1 MAQHRHEGSQSL
13 NGSARTLAGAIALVA
28 MTACGESQPAGPA
41 TPDPFAPPAEGE
53 GFELDMRVEAPAG
66 AEIWKCK
73 IDYLPPTLGFFAANR
88 VTSRQSDFIHHMDV
102 MALAFTPLEL
112 EPGIY
117 DCDSIYYGHPE
128 LMESGI
134 FLYASQVP
142 EQQVQLPKGTAAMIP
157 SKMKYMQEIHYVNT
171 TSAKVDVF
179 SHVNVHTIPPLEVTD
194 RIWGSVVRDAHLEV
208 PPMAKHEEWTRCIM
222 NQDVNVL
229 FLSSHTHKLGKK
241 VTVAR
246 YDGKST
252 GPVFYENDDWHAP
265 KLESFST
272 PMTLK
277 KGEGLEFHCH
287 YENDSDKTVG
297 WGFGANDEMCQLG
310 LVFTPSSTTAAC
322 EVVETSDGVIDTSG
336 TGK

>member
-1 MAQHRHEGSQSL
+1 MSRGQ
-13 NGSARTLAGAIALVA
+13 TWALVLGL
-28 MTACGESQPAGPA
+28 TSLVGCSSSEPAPPPE
-41 TPDPFAPPAEGE
+41 PDPFAPPAEDA
-53 GFELDMRVEAPAG
+53 GFQLKMEVEAPA
-66 AEIWKCK
+66 ASEIWKCK

-88 VTSRQSDFIHHMDV
+88 VASRQSDFIHHMDV

-117 DCDSIYYGHPE
+117 DCDAIYYANSA

-142 EQQVQLPKGTAAMIP
+142 EQQIELPPGTAAMIP
-157 SKMKYMQEIHYVNT
+157 SKMKYMQEVHYVNT
-171 TSAKVDVF
+171 SSAPVNVF

-194 RIWGSVVRDAHLEV
+194 RIWGGVVRDAHIAV
-208 PPMAKHEEWTRCIM
+208 PPLSKHVEWTRCIM
-222 NQDVNVL
+222 NQDVEVL
-229 FLSSHTHKLGKK
+229 FLSSHTHRLGKK

-246 YDGKST
+246 YDGKAT

-265 KLESFST
+265 KLEHFAP
-272 PMTLK
+272 PMSLK
-277 KGEGLEFHCH
+277 KGDGLEFHCH
-287 YENDSDKTVG
+287 FENDGAETVN
-297 WGFGANDEMCQLG
+297 WGFAADDEMCQLG